1 MTDKILI
8 YKIALHAVFT
18 WDLKLQDSYIEALI
32 KAVRIMDRQTQR
44 SDEILERMMAVF
56 DKWQEQKIND
66 DNLRGIYKDIEDI
79 LDEYELEETM
89 EAEG

>member
-1 MTDKILI
+1 MTDNILI

-18 WDLKLQDSYIEALI
+18 WDFKLQDSYIETLK
-32 KAVRIMDRQTQR
+32 KAVRIMDRQTPR
-44 SDEILERMMAVF
+44 GDEILERMMAVF

-66 DNLRGIYKDIEDI
+66 DNLRSIYKDIEDI
-79 LDEYELEETM
+79 YELEEAM